1 MAQMKLSVPLHIFVV
16 FLLTSWC
23 LASGYGKMKMKKNE
37 GVRFMKIVCFLLKLV
52 LKILLLPVAFLL
64 RFLCFIWN
72 LLMQLSLW
80 VLSPVM
86 LFVLGCGIYSVV
98 RASWTDVF
106 LLTLIEMGLFAAAV
120 GAGGIMELMERLCER
135 VEDVLTIWVQEGFDG
150 YSVYE
155 RLL

>member
-1 MAQMKLSVPLHIFVV
+1 
-16 FLLTSWC
+16 
-23 LASGYGKMKMKKNE
+23 
-37 GVRFMKIVCFLLKLV
+37 MKIVCFLLKLM

-80 VLSPVM
+80 VLSPVI

-120 GAGGIMELMERLCER
+120 GAGGIMELMERLCEC
-135 VEDVLTIWVQEGFDG
+135 VEDVLTI
-150 YSVYE
+150 
-155 RLL
+155 

>member
-1 MAQMKLSVPLHIFVV
+1 
-16 FLLTSWC
+16 
-23 LASGYGKMKMKKNE
+23 
-37 GVRFMKIVCFLLKLV
+37 MKIVCFLLNLM

-64 RFLCFIWN
+64 RFLCFM
-72 LLMQLSLW
+72 MQLSLW

-135 VEDVLTIWVQEGFDG
+135 VEDVLTI
-150 YSVYE
+150 
-155 RLL
+155 

>member
-1 MAQMKLSVPLHIFVV
+1 
-16 FLLTSWC
+16 
-23 LASGYGKMKMKKNE
+23 
-37 GVRFMKIVCFLLKLV
+37 MKIVCFLLKLV

-120 GAGGIMELMERLCER
+120 GAGGIMELMERLL
-135 VEDVLTIWVQEGFDG
+135 VEIAEHIDQRDNQKIVEADEAFHDIL
-150 YSVYE
+150 YRASRNE
-155 RLL
+155 RLQHHPSVR

>member
-1 MAQMKLSVPLHIFVV
+1 MKRSVPLHIFGLPVDIVV
-16 FLLTSWC
+16 FC
-23 LASGYGKMKMKKNE
+23 KRVRYNKDEKKNE
-37 GVRFMKIVCFLLKLV
+37 GVKSMKIVCFLLKLV

-64 RFLCFIWN
+64 QFLCFIWN

-135 VEDVLTIWVQEGFDG
+135 VEDVLTI
-150 YSVYE
+150 
-155 RLL
+155 

>member
-1 MAQMKLSVPLHIFVV
+1 MFFVEAGAENPLAAGCVSAAI
-16 FLLTSWC
+16 
-23 LASGYGKMKMKKNE
+23 
-37 GVRFMKIVCFLLKLV
+37 
-52 LKILLLPVAFLL
+52 
-64 RFLCFIWN
+64 LCFIWN

-120 GAGGIMELMERLCER
+120 GAGGIMELMERLCEC
-135 VEDVLTIWVQEGFDG
+135 VEDVLTI
-150 YSVYE
+150 
-155 RLL
+155 

>member
-1 MAQMKLSVPLHIFVV
+1 MKLSVPLHIFWVFPVDTVV
-16 FLLTSWC
+16 F
-23 LASGYGKMKMKKNE
+23 GKRVRYNEDEKKNE
-37 GVRFMKIVCFLLKLV
+37 GVKSMKIVCFLLKLV

-120 GAGGIMELMERLCER
+120 GAGGIMELMERLCEC
-135 VEDVLTIWVQEGFDG
+135 VEDVLTI
-150 YSVYE
+150 
-155 RLL
+155 

>member
-1 MAQMKLSVPLHIFVV
+1 
-16 FLLTSWC
+16 
-23 LASGYGKMKMKKNE
+23 
-37 GVRFMKIVCFLLKLV
+37 MKIVCFLLKLV

-80 VLSPVM
+80 VLW
-86 LFVLGCGIYSVV
+86 
-98 RASWTDVF
+98 ASWTDVF

-135 VEDVLTIWVQEGFDG
+135 VEDVLAI
-150 YSVYE
+150 
-155 RLL
+155 

>member
-1 MAQMKLSVPLHIFVV
+1 
-16 FLLTSWC
+16 
-23 LASGYGKMKMKKNE
+23 
-37 GVRFMKIVCFLLKLV
+37 MKIVCFLLKLV

-80 VLSPVM
+80 V
-86 LFVLGCGIYSVV
+86 V

-120 GAGGIMELMERLCER
+120 GAGGIMELMERLCEC
-135 VEDVLTIWVQEGFDG
+135 VEDVLTI
-150 YSVYE
+150 
-155 RLL
+155 

>member
-1 MAQMKLSVPLHIFVV
+1 
-16 FLLTSWC
+16 
-23 LASGYGKMKMKKNE
+23 
-37 GVRFMKIVCFLLKLV
+37 MKIVCFLLKLV
-52 LKILLLPVAFLL
+52 LKILLLPVVFLL

-86 LFVLGCGIYSVV
+86 LFVLGGGIYSVV

-120 GAGGIMELMERLCER
+120 GAGGIMELMERLCEC
-135 VEDVLTIWVQEGFDG
+135 VEDVLTI
-150 YSVYE
+150 
-155 RLL
+155 

>member
-1 MAQMKLSVPLHIFVV
+1 
-16 FLLTSWC
+16 
-23 LASGYGKMKMKKNE
+23 
-37 GVRFMKIVCFLLKLV
+37 MKIVCFLLKLM

-80 VLSPVM
+80 VLSPIM

-120 GAGGIMELMERLCER
+120 GAGGIMELMEMVGGSESNVWKLYENIMCVYFDMEEIIKQAVYLQGAYDRER
-135 VEDVLTIWVQEGFDG
+135 MLK
-150 YSVYE
+150 
-155 RLL
+155 

>member
-1 MAQMKLSVPLHIFVV
+1 MNKHGMLKATSVAIAL
-16 FLLTSWC
+16 
-23 LASGYGKMKMKKNE
+23 
-37 GVRFMKIVCFLLKLV
+37 VCF
-52 LKILLLPVAFLL
+52 IG
-64 RFLCFIWN
+64 N

-80 VLSPVM
+80 VLSPIM

-135 VEDVLTIWVQEGFDG
+135 VEDVLTI
-150 YSVYE
+150 
-155 RLL
+155 